1 MPPIS
6 LPVPTLA
13 SLYLLSIALQ
23 PAHLPS
29 SSSSFSPSSSPPPPT
44 GSPPLHLPAPAMNPL
59 SAPMMATRLSRSS
72 AEQKVRVV
80 QLYRQLLRQVPWI
93 KTTHDLPHT
102 HSQLRATVN
111 SHFRRN
117 IAITDPGVVDLL
129 IFKGKTE

>member
-1 MPPIS
+1 
-6 LPVPTLA
+6 
-13 SLYLLSIALQ
+13 
-23 PAHLPS
+23 
-29 SSSSFSPSSSPPPPT
+29 
-44 GSPPLHLPAPAMNPL
+44 MNPL

-93 KTTHDLPHT
+93 KSTHDLPHT

-129 IFKGKTE
+129 IFKGKTEYDEIVMQYKQRSHIQRLIEEPAGFSFGGGTVGGGAARASIGEQ

>member
-1 MPPIS
+1 
-6 LPVPTLA
+6 
-13 SLYLLSIALQ
+13 
-23 PAHLPS
+23 
-29 SSSSFSPSSSPPPPT
+29 
-44 GSPPLHLPAPAMNPL
+44 MNPL

-93 KTTHDLPHT
+93 KSTHDLPHT

-129 IFKGKTE
+129 IFKGKTEYDEIVMQYKQRSHIQRLIEEPSGFSFGWGTVGGGAARASIGEQ